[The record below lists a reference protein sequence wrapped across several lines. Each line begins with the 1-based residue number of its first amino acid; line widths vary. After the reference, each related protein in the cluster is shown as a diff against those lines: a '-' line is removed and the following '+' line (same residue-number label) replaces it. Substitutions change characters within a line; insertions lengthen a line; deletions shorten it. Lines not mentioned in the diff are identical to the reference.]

1 MDNCDEDGQFVIG
14 LDPAA
19 TATGWA
25 VVVREDGAERVVF
38 AGVCRPE
45 ATERI
50 AILAALYEWGRALVE
65 TWQPQA
71 VAIEAVFHGP
81 NAKTTILLA
90 EVGAVLRL
98 GVLHGGIESGRIL
111 DVRPA
116 ERLSALGLRGRATKD
131 EVVAA
136 INTLYGY
143 ELTDHNEAD
152 AAAVA
157 LAGLSKMRLAA
168 LGLAA

>member
-1 MDNCDEDGQFVIG
+1 MVLG

-25 VVVREDGAERVVF
+25 VVEREDGAERVVF

-45 ATERI
+45 AAGRL
-50 AILAALYEWGRALVE
+50 AILSGLYHWGRALVE
-65 TWQPQA
+65 TRELDA
-71 VAIEAVFHGP
+71 VAIEAVYHGP

-98 GVLHGGIESGRIL
+98 AALHGGIKSGRIL

-116 ERLSALGLRGRATKD
+116 ERLSALGLRGNASKG
-131 EVVAA
+131 EVVRA
-136 INTLYGY
+136 INTLYGH
-143 ELTDHNEAD
+143 ELTDHNAAD

-157 LAGLSKMRLAA
+157 LAGLGKLRCAE
-168 LGLAA
+168 LGLG